1 MKLKILVQLWLLIFA
16 ATLIVNAQNSNP
28 YKEIGKKGKTL
39 TLTNGQ
45 FNEFFDEDDVQQIGT
60 NLVNITTMKV
70 VRILTEEEAAKRLDN
85 TVGKRFLSVDPLT
98 DKYPELAPYQ
108 FASNSPI
115 ANIDL
120 DGKENLYFQINTDYK
135 TGVTDIKLTK
145 IEKSWFTAIT
155 PYHVFV
161 SINGSSFIYKED
173 YAMDWFSSEQERLS
187 KDLASMAKDP
197 AAALEKLTSDYN
209 KRKQETA
216 KQDQEIRDIIENGFA
231 MGRVVN
237 AWNKSTSSA
246 TSQQQSSANNKVNS
260 DGSKNSVSAKGSA
273 SDKTNSLK
281 AGQTEGP
288 VIPGSQ
294 AAPIT
299 FKSVSNASVRNF
311 ISTEPG
317 WQSPQAMASIQKKL
331 NSKDLSVWSE
341 PIYTTNYGGNTYILD
356 GHHRL
361 KAVSKSDAPTNVS
374 IQELSTE
381 EAMKRYPDKMKNIQ
395 AGDFNQKISTD
406 E

>member
-1 MKLKILVQLWLLIFA
+1 MRSKILFPLWLLLFA
-16 ATLIVNAQNSNP
+16 AVMIAQAQKRNP
-28 YKEIGKKGKTL
+28 YKDIGKKGEIL
-39 TLTNGQ
+39 TLTKGE
-45 FNEFFDEDDVQQIGT
+45 FEEFFDQEDVQQIGT
-60 NLVNITTMKV
+60 NLVNIRTMKV
-70 VRILTEEEAAKRLDN
+70 VKVLTEEEAEKRLDN
-85 TVGKRFLSVDPLT
+85 TTGKRFLSVDPLS
-98 DKYPELAPYQ
+98 DKYPELTPYQ

-120 DGKENLYFQINTDYK
+120 DGKENLYFQINNDYK
-135 TGVTDIKLTK
+135 TGAPEIKLTK

-155 PYHVFV
+155 PYHVYV
-161 SINGSSFIYKED
+161 SINGSNFIYKED
-173 YAMDWFSSEQERLS
+173 YAMDWFSSEQERLTN
-187 KDLASMAKDP
+187 DLATMAKDP
-197 AAALEKLTSDYN
+197 SAALEKLAADN
-209 KRKQETA
+209 NRRKQETA
-216 KQDQEIRDIIENGFA
+216 KQNEEFNDIIKNGFA
-231 MGRVVN
+231 LGRAVN
-237 AWNKSTSSA
+237 VWNKSTASA

-273 SDKTNSLK
+273 GDKTNSLK

-317 WQSPQAMASIQKKL
+317 WQSPQKVSDFQGKL
-331 NSKDLSVWSE
+331 NSKDLSMWSA
-341 PIYTTNYGGNTYILD
+341 PIYTTNFGGQTYILD

-361 KAVSKSDAPTNVS
+361 KAVSKSNAPINVS

-381 EAMKRYPDKMKNIQ
+381 EAIKRYPEPMKHIQ
-395 AGDFNQKISTD
+395 AGEFNRKISAD
-406 E
+406 D